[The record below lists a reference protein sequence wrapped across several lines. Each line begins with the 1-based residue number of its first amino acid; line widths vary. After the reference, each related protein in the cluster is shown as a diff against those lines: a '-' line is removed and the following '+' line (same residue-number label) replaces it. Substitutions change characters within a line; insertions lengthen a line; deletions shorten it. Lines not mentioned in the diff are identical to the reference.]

1 MHSSS
6 YIYYNQL
13 MIYFISSLSILVV
26 LSSSSLGG
34 TFDGGSGS
42 LGTGVLTWYFLKGSL
57 IRPCLKFCSVLR

>member
-1 MHSSS
+1 
-6 YIYYNQL
+6 

-42 LGTGVLTWYFLKGSL
+42 LGTGVLT
-57 IRPCLKFCSVLR
+57 